1 MGLPYGNPGDL
12 VFKYKNILKKG
23 KPCAN
28 INVLSG
34 RVEKAWSLR
43 NRFKSKES
51 SMVGKGIFN
60 LSGKV
65 GLVTGASRGL
75 GRAIATVLAEY
86 GADVACVGRDMQ
98 ASEITLDQV
107 RAHGRKAFPIK
118 AEMAS
123 EEDIKNMIEVTIT
136 EFGKIDIL
144 FNNAGTSA
152 GFGKIHEI
160 TSEEWDF
167 TINANLRGA
176 FLCMKYTI
184 PYMLKNKG
192 GSIINISSVA
202 GIRAEVPQIG
212 PAAYGASK
220 AGINN
225 LTQVAAMH
233 YAKDKIRINAIAP
246 GMHRSEIG
254 RKGNTEEQNRKRD
267 KFLDEYCAEWIP
279 MGRLAEAEELSGLVL
294 LLASDASSYITGQII
309 CQDGGKTAR
318 Q

>member
-1 MGLPYGNPGDL
+1 MAD
-12 VFKYKNILKKG
+12 
-23 KPCAN
+23 
-28 INVLSG
+28 
-34 RVEKAWSLR
+34 
-43 NRFKSKES
+43 
-51 SMVGKGIFN
+51 KGIFD

-65 GLVTGASRGL
+65 ALVTGASRGL
-75 GRAIATVLAEY
+75 GRAIATVLSEY
-86 GADVACVGRDMQ
+86 GADVACVGRDMK
-98 ASEITLDQV
+98 ACEITIGQV
-107 RAHGRKAFPIK
+107 RAYGRKALPLK
-118 AEMAS
+118 AEMKS
-123 EEDIKNMIEVTIT
+123 EEDIKKMVEDTIK

-144 FNNAGTSA
+144 FNNAGSGA

-160 TSEEWDF
+160 ATEDWDY
-167 TINANLRGA
+167 TINTNLRGT

-184 PYMLKNKG
+184 PHMLKNKG

-202 GIRAEVPQIG
+202 GIRAEVPEIG
-212 PAAYGASK
+212 PPAYGASK

-225 LTQVAAMH
+225 LTEVAAMH
-233 YAKDKIRINAIAP
+233 YAKDNIRINAIAP

-254 RKGNTEEQNRKRD
+254 RAGLTEEQNRERD
-267 KFLDEYCAEWIP
+267 KFIDEYCAEWIP

>member
-1 MGLPYGNPGDL
+1 MAD
-12 VFKYKNILKKG
+12 
-23 KPCAN
+23 
-28 INVLSG
+28 
-34 RVEKAWSLR
+34 
-43 NRFKSKES
+43 
-51 SMVGKGIFN
+51 KGIFD

-65 GLVTGASRGL
+65 ALVTGASRGI

-86 GADVACVGRDMQ
+86 GADVACVGRDMK
-98 ASEITLDQV
+98 ACEITLGQV
-107 RAHGRKAFPIK
+107 RAHGRKALPLK
-118 AEMAS
+118 AEMKS
-123 EEDIKNMIEVTIT
+123 EEDIKKMVEDTIK

-144 FNNAGTSA
+144 FNNAGGGA
-152 GFGKIHEI
+152 GYGKIHEI
-160 TSEEWDF
+160 ATDDWDF
-167 TINANLRGA
+167 TINTNLRGT
-176 FLCMKYTI
+176 FLCMRYTI

-202 GIRAEVPQIG
+202 GVRAEVPEIG
-212 PAAYGASK
+212 SASYGASK

-233 YAKDKIRINAIAP
+233 YAKDNIKVNAIAP

-254 RKGNTEEQNRKRD
+254 RTGLTEEENKERD

-279 MGRLAEAEELSGLVL
+279 MGRLAEAEELAGLVV

>member
-1 MGLPYGNPGDL
+1 MTD
-12 VFKYKNILKKG
+12 
-23 KPCAN
+23 
-28 INVLSG
+28 
-34 RVEKAWSLR
+34 R
-43 NRFKSKES
+43 
-51 SMVGKGIFN
+51 GIFD

-65 GLVTGASRGL
+65 ALVTGASRGI

-86 GADVACVGRDMQ
+86 GADVACVGRDMK
-98 ASEITLDQV
+98 ACEITLELV
-107 RAHGRKAFPIK
+107 KKHGRKAIPVK
-118 AEMAS
+118 ADMSS
-123 EEDIKNMIEVTIT
+123 EEDIKKMVEDTVK

-144 FNNAGTSA
+144 VNNAGTAA

-160 TSEEWDF
+160 NTDEWDF
-167 TINANLRGA
+167 NINVNLRGP

-202 GIRAEVPQIG
+202 SIRAEVPEIG
-212 PAAYGASK
+212 SPSYGASK

-233 YAKDKIRINAIAP
+233 YAKDNIRINAIAP

-254 RKGNTEEQNRKRD
+254 RAGKTEEENKELD
-267 KFLDEYCAEWIP
+267 KWLDEYCAEWIP

-294 LLASDASSYITGQII
+294 LLASNASSYITGQII